1 MVVANKRMKD
11 DEVKDIAKIKNDLED
26 WLKVADLLAEIKENE
41 SPVVDAATGSADV
54 DISQL
59 NNFTL

>member
-1 MVVANKRMKD
+1 MKD

-26 WLKVADLLAEIKENE
+26 WLKVADLLAEIKENDT
-41 SPVVDAATGSADV
+41 PAVNGHTASADV